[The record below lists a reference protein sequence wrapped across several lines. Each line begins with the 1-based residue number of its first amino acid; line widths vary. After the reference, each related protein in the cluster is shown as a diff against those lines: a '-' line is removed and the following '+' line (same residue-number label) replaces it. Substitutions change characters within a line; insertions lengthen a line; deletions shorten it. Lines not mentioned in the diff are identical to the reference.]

1 MAPWGMPWEELFTV
15 ITVFVPLF
23 IIVSPVGA
31 APLFLAM
38 TAKDSPERRRR
49 TANLAALS
57 ATVCLLLTVVAGE
70 AVFRVFGVDVQA
82 LRIAGG
88 IIMFLYSLDFV
99 QMRAPRM
106 KTTDE
111 EVQAGTAAEEV
122 GIVPLGIPMLA
133 GPGAIATVLVMRVQ
147 AAPPHRTLAENLPS
161 LLALAAAVLLVGLA
175 TLLILRAAAQV
186 QRWLGPVALGIFI
199 RIEGLILAA
208 IAVQMVLSGV
218 RSALAVPVA
227 A

>member
-1 MAPWGMPWEELFTV
+1 MPWDALSTV

-38 TAKDSPERRRR
+38 TANDLPERRRR

-57 ATVCLLLTVVAGE
+57 ATVALLLTVVAGE

-111 EVQAGTAAEEV
+111 EVLAGTQAEEV

-147 AAPPHRTLAENLPS
+147 AAPPQRTLTENLPA
-161 LLALAAAVLLVGLA
+161 LLALALAVLLVGLA
-175 TLLILRAAAQV
+175 TLLILRAATQV

-208 IAVQMVLSGV
+208 IAVQMVVTGV
-218 RSALAVPVA
+218 RSVLVMPPA
-227 A
+227 